1 MRLSGLL
8 VLATVLSEVHHLH
21 AFQNPSVKKR
31 SRFSGIS
38 SPWEDLGQRSGLVLP
53 SPSSSL
59 KSRTHL
65 RLSQKAQD
73 EDQQV
78 QEESLSDVDARV
90 LREMLQESKLDLQ
103 TEDDIKKLLERGTV
117 KSTVNPKEQALKEE
131 KERKE
136 ASPFESSV
144 LQTFTDTVLW
154 KKFSAKAEDLLE
166 SAKIWVA
173 NKVEQDLQVAAALG
187 LFAWERAVRDVAR
200 ALPAAASVVTPP
212 KPKTPL
218 SLSNSSSFQEVTP
231 PKTASSL
238 RDNFSRPED
247 EIKDV
252 SRAIWGILQG
262 DDTAKDQRGLRTVA
276 KAGTVNAA
284 DRQRRAFTQ
293 RRKLDR
299 RDRDL
304 SRVAGSVMDATYELQ
319 RELKAETSEAGYK
332 TKRVRKAIAAG
343 TTAALT
349 AVKETARLAAAKRKE
364 TLMLRQAAVNRT
376 VVYTQLVEER
386 AAMLKRLSAC
396 INKPQNTWLASP
408 DEILAEATRQMTEDQ
423 LREVATLLVVV
434 RSDMSS
440 YPLDAVDVTD
450 ASSAT
455 VSTEQVQD
463 VLKILRAD
471 VQAVQEL
478 GSRVE
483 QDVSSPVANALYA
496 SIVGIPRPGQE
507 VEGAVKPLLLRL
519 DEVEASIQVPLVE
532 ASTETE
538 EEVDSEMDEP
548 RKNPVFFADAIVN
561 ESVETAAT
569 GWVAAEATVEDF
581 MDVDIEEDTV
591 ETAQVE
597 EYMYVDVVPEV
608 VWQAEPVSS
617 GFAEIIT
624 DDDAEQSTASFNY
637 KTFAAEVVSDE
648 DVDTAFGGA
657 KEVRNLSE
665 EEIAFEEVE
674 VEPNIA
680 VMAALRVLDVVFYVF
695 EKGFTVVLPA
705 TIQYSVTAAQRYG
718 EVQRSGQGQKGWEL
732 LRRSADA
739 KGRY

>member
-8 VLATVLSEVHHLH
+8 VLAAVLSEVHHVH
-21 AFQNPSVKKR
+21 AFQNPSVNRR
-31 SRFSGIS
+31 SLVSGVS
-38 SPWEDLGQRSGLVLP
+38 SPWEDLGQRSGLVRA

-65 RLSQKAQD
+65 RFSQNAQN

-78 QEESLSDVDARV
+78 QEEESLSDVDARV
-90 LREMLQESKLDLQ
+90 LREMLQESKLDLK

-154 KKFSAKAEDLLE
+154 KKVSAKAEDLLE

-200 ALPAAASVVTPP
+200 ALPATASVVTPP

-218 SLSNSSSFQEVTP
+218 SLSNSSSFQETA

-262 DDTAKDQRGLRTVA
+262 DETAKDQRGLRSVA

-396 INKPQNTWLASP
+396 ISTPQNTWLASP

-434 RSDMSS
+434 RSDISS

-450 ASSAT
+450 APGTT
-455 VSTEQVQD
+455 VSREQVQE

-471 VQAVQEL
+471 VQALQEL

-507 VEGAVKPLLLRL
+507 VGAVQPLLLRL
-519 DEVEASIQVPLVE
+519 DEVEASIQVPLVGT
-532 ASTETE
+532 STETE
-538 EEVDSEMDEP
+538 EEVDLEMDEP
-548 RKNPVFFADAIVN
+548 RKNAVFFADAIVN
-561 ESVETAAT
+561 ESVETTAT

-581 MDVDIEEDTV
+581 MDVDVAENTV

-608 VWQAEPVSS
+608 IWQAGPVSS
-617 GFAEIIT
+617 DLAEVIT

-674 VEPNIA
+674 EEPNIA

-695 EKGFTVVLPA
+695 EKSFTVVLPA
-705 TIQYSVTAAQRYG
+705 TVQYSVTAAQRYG
-718 EVQRSGQGQKGWEL
+718 EVKRSGQGQKGWEL